1 MSLRLPPPVVT
12 SFPHQEGLGA
22 QPGRDESSLGPSAG
36 PARDPE
42 PDPGGGC
49 RGRRT
54 RGCWALAWGWGW
66 GAGRCVDE
74 QGWVGSREGKR
85 GRVWGQ
91 APTSWS
97 PRQAPSLS

>member
-49 RGRRT
+49 WGRIT
-54 RGCWALAWGWGW
+54 GAAGLWP
-66 GAGRCVDE
+66 GAGAGG
-74 QGWVGSREGKR
+74 QVG
-85 GRVWGQ
+85 V
-91 APTSWS
+91 
-97 PRQAPSLS
+97 

>member
-42 PDPGGGC
+42 PDPGGG
-49 RGRRT
+49 G
-54 RGCWALAWGWGW
+54 GC
-66 GAGRCVDE
+66 AGEGE
-74 QGWVGSREGKR
+74 QGLLGSGLGLGLG
-85 GRVWGQ
+85 GRSVC
-91 APTSWS
+91 
-97 PRQAPSLS
+97 R